1 MRGRQHGVG
10 DNTGRDAARA
20 VLFDHGSPDGR
31 GGQGAEPLAR
41 LLTVQLLH
49 VEPDAGRRPAEPVVR
64 RGRLVF
70 QRQPAGHRWRFVAHR
85 WRHVR
90 QHNTVDGHSPPAGR
104 SVACAA
110 AAARVVMARNRLLQN
125 NRQIILFSYYDETLK
140 V

>member
-1 MRGRQHGVG
+1 MRGRQHGVD

-41 LLTVQLLH
+41 LLAVQLLH
-49 VEPDAGRRPAEPVVR
+49 VERDAGRRPAEPVVR
-64 RGRLVF
+64 RGRGRLVF

-110 AAARVVMARNRLLQN
+110 AAARVAMAGNRLLQN
-125 NRQIILFSYYDETLK
+125 DRQSTR
-140 V
+140 